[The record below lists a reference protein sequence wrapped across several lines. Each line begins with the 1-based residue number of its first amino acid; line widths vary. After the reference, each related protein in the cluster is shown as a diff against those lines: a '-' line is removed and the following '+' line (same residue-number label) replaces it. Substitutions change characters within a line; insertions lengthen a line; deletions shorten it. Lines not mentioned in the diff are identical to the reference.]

1 MPAVPSASDP
11 RAVILDTDIGTDVD
25 DAMALSLILG
35 LPGVDL
41 LGVSTVYGDTVLR
54 ARLARRYGALAEY
67 GFPVR
72 AGEGTPLSGREV
84 WWAGHEGSLHS
95 GLAEETHED
104 GPAADW
110 MVRTVAERP
119 GQVDVLAIGPLTN
132 IALALDADP
141 AFAEN
146 VRTLWVMG
154 GAFGGPERTEHN
166 FRSDA
171 TAADRVFSSGIRAV
185 VTGLEVTRRVKVL
198 DTHLRQLKVAG
209 ALGEALV
216 ADIDQWWR
224 FWDEQWNVPHDPVA
238 VLSLAR
244 PDLFTLSEPGTV
256 RIETD
261 GEDAGASTF
270 VPGTGGGAG
279 SAGAP
284 GGEGR
289 TRLVRDLDTKAVA
302 EQIVRGIVAAGSGR
316 SGAPE
321 DR

>member
-1 MPAVPSASDP
+1 MSPSIPEKPIPEKGTSMPAAAAHS
-11 RAVILDTDIGTDVD
+11 VILDTDIGTDVD
-25 DAMALSLILG
+25 DAMALALVLG
-35 LPGVDL
+35 LPEADL
-41 LGVSTVYGDTVLR
+41 LGVTTVYGDTALR
-54 ARLARRYGALAEY
+54 ARLARRYGSLA
-67 GFPVR
+67 GHDLPVR
-72 AGEGTPLSGREV
+72 AGRGPTLSGREV

-95 GLAEETHED
+95 GLD
-104 GPAADW
+104 GEAYDGEPAVDW

-119 GQVDVLAIGPLTN
+119 GRVDVLAIGPLTN

-154 GAFGGPERTEHN
+154 GAFGEGAETEHN

-198 DTHLRQLKVAG
+198 EPHLRRLEAAG

-224 FWDEQWNVPHDPVA
+224 FWNEQWNVPHDPVA

-244 PDLFTLSEPGTV
+244 PELFTLSEPGTV
-256 RIETD
+256 RIEAD
-261 GEDAGASTF
+261 GENAGAGVFTA
-270 VPGTGGGAG
+270 GGG
-279 SAGAP
+279 
-284 GGEGR
+284 GR
-289 TRLVRDLDTKAVA
+289 TRLVR
-302 EQIVRGIVAAGSGR
+302 ERAA
-316 SGAPE
+316 A
-321 DR
+321 